1 MIITE
6 QGAWCEILFGTE
18 PSRKRFAP
26 DIPLLPTTIRSAFC
40 SSATSRIASAG
51 SPSRANVSTFETPS
65 PVMRSAS
72 ASSTAWTSS
81 RGLTIHDTSA
91 GTSVRSCRSRA
102 SGTGSYA
109 LTSSTRPP
117 TAFASS
123 AACRT
128 ASFAVSDPSVPTTI
142 APYMRGILRRTHRTF
157 SPPRRK
163 PSYDRWMATKTR
175 CLAVDDHQV
184 VRQGLEILFGDTD
197 DLELLGTVGSGED
210 AVEVI
215 KQNEPQIVLMD
226 VRLPGMDGVSTIKR
240 IHEEAP
246 NVQFV
251 VFSAYGDRRLV
262 SDAIA
267 AGARGYV
274 MKGAPPDDLLR
285 AIRTVAVNKP
295 FVDPSLSPMLLM
307 TDAGRAEAQLS
318 EREREILQLLAKGYH
333 TDEVA
338 RAIGLSVETVKSDT
352 KRVIGKL
359 QADSRTHAVAIAL
372 RQALIE

>member
-1 MIITE
+1 
-6 QGAWCEILFGTE
+6 
-18 PSRKRFAP
+18 
-26 DIPLLPTTIRSAFC
+26 
-40 SSATSRIASAG
+40 
-51 SPSRANVSTFETPS
+51 
-65 PVMRSAS
+65 
-72 ASSTAWTSS
+72 
-81 RGLTIHDTSA
+81 
-91 GTSVRSCRSRA
+91 
-102 SGTGSYA
+102 
-109 LTSSTRPP
+109 
-117 TAFASS
+117 
-123 AACRT
+123 
-128 ASFAVSDPSVPTTI
+128 
-142 APYMRGILRRTHRTF
+142 
-157 SPPRRK
+157 
-163 PSYDRWMATKTR
+163 MATKTR

-197 DLELLGTVGSGED
+197 DLELVGTVGSGED
-210 AVEVI
+210 AIEMI

-295 FVDPSLSPMLLM
+295 FVDPSPSPMLLM

-333 TDEVA
+333 TEEVA
-338 RAIGLSVETVKSDT
+338 RAIGLSTETVKSDT

-359 QADSRTHAVAIAL
+359 QADTRTHAVAIAL

>member
-1 MIITE
+1 
-6 QGAWCEILFGTE
+6 
-18 PSRKRFAP
+18 
-26 DIPLLPTTIRSAFC
+26 
-40 SSATSRIASAG
+40 
-51 SPSRANVSTFETPS
+51 
-65 PVMRSAS
+65 
-72 ASSTAWTSS
+72 
-81 RGLTIHDTSA
+81 
-91 GTSVRSCRSRA
+91 
-102 SGTGSYA
+102 
-109 LTSSTRPP
+109 
-117 TAFASS
+117 
-123 AACRT
+123 
-128 ASFAVSDPSVPTTI
+128 
-142 APYMRGILRRTHRTF
+142 
-157 SPPRRK
+157 
-163 PSYDRWMATKTR
+163 MAMKTR

-197 DLELLGTVGSGED
+197 DLELVGTVGSGED
-210 AVEVI
+210 AVEMI

-246 NVQFV
+246 DVQFV

-285 AIRTVAVNKP
+285 AIRTVAGNKP

-333 TDEVA
+333 TEEVA

-359 QADSRTHAVAIAL
+359 QADTRTHAVAIAL

>member
-1 MIITE
+1 
-6 QGAWCEILFGTE
+6 
-18 PSRKRFAP
+18 
-26 DIPLLPTTIRSAFC
+26 
-40 SSATSRIASAG
+40 
-51 SPSRANVSTFETPS
+51 
-65 PVMRSAS
+65 
-72 ASSTAWTSS
+72 
-81 RGLTIHDTSA
+81 
-91 GTSVRSCRSRA
+91 
-102 SGTGSYA
+102 
-109 LTSSTRPP
+109 
-117 TAFASS
+117 
-123 AACRT
+123 
-128 ASFAVSDPSVPTTI
+128 
-142 APYMRGILRRTHRTF
+142 
-157 SPPRRK
+157 
-163 PSYDRWMATKTR
+163 MATKTR

-197 DLELLGTVGSGED
+197 DLELVGTVGTGED
-210 AVEVI
+210 AIEAI

-333 TDEVA
+333 TEEVA
-338 RAIGLSVETVKSDT
+338 RSIGLSTETVKSDT

-359 QADSRTHAVAIAL
+359 QADTRTHAVAIAL